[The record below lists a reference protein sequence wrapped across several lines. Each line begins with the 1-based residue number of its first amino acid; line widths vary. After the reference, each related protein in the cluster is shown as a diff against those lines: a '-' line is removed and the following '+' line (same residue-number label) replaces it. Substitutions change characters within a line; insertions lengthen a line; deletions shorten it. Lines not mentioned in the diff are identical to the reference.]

1 MNIRKVYLGL
11 IAVLSMALFYEWT
24 SAARA
29 DSVVAHLEMAK
40 SENLNARVS
49 DDGLYVYLEN
59 ELLKLKIA
67 IQTGAV
73 VESRLK
79 EYGVENVEGSMG
91 VRVFGTSE
99 TETGIFKY
107 YLKTGFTGKSIKY
120 VLSDYGDG
128 FVTLKSEDGDLTKEF
143 GFLPN
148 TYEVVVKDSSNKG
161 VSGKPFASL
170 YRTRGESLDLKT
182 AWIEGGIMNSGS
194 YRGVA
199 ISSDQDPYMSSRL
212 RGIDEPISILSRSG
226 WVSFIQKYFFAALI
240 GSDDY
245 IYNYFAQPADSG
257 IYRMGYTVEKGEAIS
272 LVYSHSHRVFIG
284 PKIRKDLAE
293 RADALEL
300 SIDMGWFWFISQPM
314 VWFLDLINEYVG
326 SWALSIIIF
335 TLILKLVLFPVTAKG
350 FVSMAAMRKVGPKMK
365 EIQDRYKDDRQ
376 KVSAEVVALYKKEG
390 VNPLGGCLPIVA
402 QMPFFI
408 GFFFALREMVE
419 LRHASFFWISDLS
432 IPDPLFILPVLFGLV
447 MVFTQKLSPAPPTTD
462 PTQAQ
467 IMKLMP
473 VIFSVFFV
481 IFPSGLCLYSVVNS
495 GFSLA
500 QQRYLYKKTGA
511 LGGGFDGSGGGG

>member
-40 SENLNARVS
+40 SENLKARVS

-212 RGIDEPISILSRSG
+212 RGIDEPISLLSRSG

-376 KVSAEVVALYKKEG
+376 KVSAEVMALYKKEG

-447 MVFTQKLSPAPPTTD
+447 IVFTQKLSPAPPTTD

>member
-40 SENLNARVS
+40 SENLKARVS

-212 RGIDEPISILSRSG
+212 RGIDEPVSILSRSG

-335 TLILKLVLFPVTAKG
+335 TLILKLVLFPVTARG

-376 KVSAEVVALYKKEG
+376 KVSAEVMALYKKEG

>member
-40 SENLNARVS
+40 SENLKARVS

-335 TLILKLVLFPVTAKG
+335 TLILKLVLFPVTARG

-376 KVSAEVVALYKKEG
+376 KVSAEVMALYKKEG